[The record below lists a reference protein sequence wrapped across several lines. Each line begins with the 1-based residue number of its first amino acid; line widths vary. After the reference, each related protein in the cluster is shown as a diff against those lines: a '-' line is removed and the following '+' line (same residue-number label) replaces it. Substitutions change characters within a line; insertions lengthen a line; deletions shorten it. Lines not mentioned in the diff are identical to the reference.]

1 MTDALRLAEQRTRID
16 FDGAPK
22 RTNATLAPL
31 SADEQ
36 RLVTT
41 LLRKLG

>member
-1 MTDALRLAEQRTRID
+1 LTDALRLAEQRTRID
-16 FDGAPK
+16 GASK